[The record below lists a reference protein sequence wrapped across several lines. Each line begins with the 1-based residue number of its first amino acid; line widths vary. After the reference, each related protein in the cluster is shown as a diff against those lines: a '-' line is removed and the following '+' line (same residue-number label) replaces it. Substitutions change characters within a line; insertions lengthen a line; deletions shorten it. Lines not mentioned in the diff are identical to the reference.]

1 MFSPIAGAVAYTDYN
16 GCDGHLSPNSEVYR
30 RMLDEFDR
38 KMMQRALDL
47 AYGPVE
53 PPYPNP
59 RVGAVI
65 ARDGQVLS
73 EGCHASYDQPH
84 AEYKALSAL
93 DFKAEGATI
102 YVTLE
107 PCCPFEG
114 KRNPSCAEV
123 ISRSG
128 ITRAVVGYTHPEQGQ
143 NMGCDIMRKAGI
155 QVHVGALAE
164 SCEWVVKGL
173 FHYLK
178 TSRPYVLAK
187 WAMTADG
194 LIAPPDRSR
203 GAISSPEGFRFL
215 HLMRHWVDAI
225 LIGIGTA
232 KMDNPRLTCRESG
245 FRHPLRVVVDPLLEL
260 PPNSALA
267 QTDRETRT
275 LLIHTDKADKTNAR
289 ALEDKGVMLA
299 ETSSDED
306 GSIPVAEILRI
317 LSENNALMVLVEGGS
332 NVHSRF
338 FEAGAVDEYMI
349 AIAPKILGGKGGLN
363 PIGGG
368 GTGSI
373 DSAVPLEGVH
383 YKKVGTDII
392 LFGRPVF

>member
-1 MFSPIAGAVAYTDYN
+1 
-16 GCDGHLSPNSEVYR
+16 
-30 RMLDEFDR
+30 MLDQFDR

-47 AYGPVE
+47 AYGPVD

-65 ARDGQVLS
+65 VREEEVLS
-73 EGCHASYDQPH
+73 EGCHAAYDQPH
-84 AEYKALSAL
+84 AEYKALEAL
-93 DFKAEGATI
+93 GFKAEGATI

-114 KRNPSCAEV
+114 KRNPSCAEL

-128 ITRAVVGYTHPEQGQ
+128 ITRAVIGHAHPELGQ

-155 QVHVGALAE
+155 QVDVGALAE
-164 SCEWVVKGL
+164 SCDWVVKGL
-173 FHYLK
+173 FHYRK
-178 TSRPYVLAK
+178 TRRPYVLAK

-232 KMDNPRLTCRESG
+232 KMDNPRLTCREAG

-260 PPNSALA
+260 SPDSNLA
-267 QTDRETRT
+267 QTDREKRT
-275 LLIHTDKADKTNAR
+275 LLIHSTETNTKNAR
-289 ALEDKGVMLA
+289 ALVAKGVKLA
-299 ETSSDED
+299 KANTDES
-306 GSIPVAEILRI
+306 GGIPISEILRI
-317 LSENNALMVLVEGGS
+317 LITNNSFMVLIEGGS

-338 FEAGAVDEYMI
+338 FEAKAVDEYMI
-349 AIAPKILGGKGGLN
+349 AIAPKILGGMGGLN

-373 DSAVPLEGVH
+373 DSAVQLEGVH

-392 LFGRPVF
+392 LFGRPAF